1 MQEGSFYNY
10 HLALAFDFEEINEL
24 IWICE
29 LARKTN
35 RRDSEQNPI
44 LEWNNE
50 NSVSCQRQTKT
61 RILEDRKRLGLVVFR
76 LGQVSISLFL
86 RGDLPKKLDHFMTKT
101 ICGIFV

>member
-86 RGDLPKKLDHFMTKT
+86 RGDWTKKLDRFMIETR
-101 ICGIFV
+101 IDVFV